1 MSKQP
6 PVPQWTPEQRA
17 ELDREYARIRI
28 PKGTLLPAPRRELT
42 PDEALAL
49 FRSIPDGAG
58 AQGYMD
64 ALARF
69 FSKKK

>member
-1 MSKQP
+1 MTKSP
-6 PVPQWTPEQRA
+6 APVPEWTSEQRA
-17 ELDREYARIRI
+17 ALLREYARGAI
-28 PKGTLLPAPRRELT
+28 PKGALLPAPKRDLT

-58 AQGYMD
+58 VQGWWA

-69 FSKKK
+69 FKD